1 MSICLTDV
9 LQDNDADDEEIDDE
23 DDDEDAPEVKNYL
36 LEPNNKRSSNLT
48 ALLEAAA
55 NEKAPVLRHATHAI
69 DETKQALTKMRCA
82 SSPRDKK

>member
-1 MSICLTDV
+1 MSTDV

-23 DDDEDAPEVKNYL
+23 DDDEVAPEVKNYL
-36 LEPNNKRSSNLT
+36 LEPNKKRSSNIT
-48 ALLEAAA
+48 ALLEAA

>member
-1 MSICLTDV
+1 M

-23 DDDEDAPEVKNYL
+23 DEEEDAPFL
-36 LEPNNKRSSNLT
+36 LDANNKRSSNLT

>member
-1 MSICLTDV
+1 V

-23 DDDEDAPEVKNYL
+23 DEEEDAPEVSSFL
-36 LEPNNKRSSNLT
+36 LDANNKRSSNIS